1 MDIILLERIENLGQ
15 MGDLVKVKPG
25 YARNFLLPTG
35 KALRATKANMERFES
50 ERVQREADN
59 LTRKS
64 EAEGVAKKMNDLSV
78 SLIRAASEM
87 GQLYGSVTSRDIAE
101 GVTAQGFTISK
112 NQVDLNTAIKTLGL
126 TPVNVILH
134 PEVSVEV
141 TVNIARSK
149 DEAEEQI
156 KLGRAI
162 VNDVAERERLEAAEA
177 AKAAEQRMAE
187 FDAEDYRDTTG
198 RDDSAGNDAD
208 ANADAN
214 DDANDD
220 ASGTDDVADEN
231 ANA

>member
-101 GVTAQGFTISK
+101 GVTAQGYTVSK

-187 FDAEDYRDTTG
+187 FDAEDYQDTTG
-198 RDDSAGNDAD
+198 RDDSAVNDAD
-208 ANADAN
+208 A
-214 DDANDD
+214 DANDD

>member
-1 MDIILLERIENLGQ
+1 MDIILLERVENLGQ

-101 GVTAQGFTISK
+101 GVTAQGYTVSK

-126 TPVNVILH
+126 MPVNVILH

-177 AKAAEQRMAE
+177 AKAAEKRMAE
-187 FDAEDYRDTTG
+187 FDAEDEQDTTG
-198 RDDSAGNDAD
+198 RDDSASNDAG
-208 ANADAN
+208 ANAEAD
-214 DDANDD
+214 
-220 ASGTDDVADEN
+220 STDDVADEN
-231 ANA
+231 ADA

>member
-35 KALRATKANMERFES
+35 KALRATKSNMERFES

-141 TVNIARSK
+141 TVNITRSK

-208 ANADAN
+208 A
-214 DDANDD
+214 DANDD
-220 ASGTDDVADEN
+220 ASSTDDVADEN

>member
-35 KALRATKANMERFES
+35 KALRATKSNMERFES

-208 ANADAN
+208 A
-214 DDANDD
+214 DANDD
-220 ASGTDDVADEN
+220 ASSTDDVADKN

>member
-35 KALRATKANMERFES
+35 KALRATKSNMERFES

-208 ANADAN
+208 ADA
-214 DDANDD
+214 DANDD

>member
-1 MDIILLERIENLGQ
+1 MNIILLERVENLGQ

-64 EAEGVAKKMNDLSV
+64 EAEGIAKKMEDLSV

-101 GVTAQGFTISK
+101 GVTAQGYSVSK

-126 TPVNVILH
+126 MPVNVILH

-177 AKAAEQRMAE
+177 AKAAEKRMAE
-187 FDAEDYRDTTG
+187 FDAEDEQDTTG
-198 RDDSAGNDAD
+198 RDDGA
-208 ANADAN
+208 AN
-214 DDANDD
+214 DTEAD
-220 ASGTDDVADEN
+220 STDDVADEN
-231 ANA
+231 ADA

>member
-1 MDIILLERIENLGQ
+1 MDIILLERVENLGQ

-64 EAEGVAKKMNDLSV
+64 EAEGIAKKMENLSV

-101 GVTAQGFTISK
+101 GVTAQGYTVSK

-126 TPVNVILH
+126 MPVNVILH

-149 DEAEEQI
+149 DEAKEQI

-177 AKAAEQRMAE
+177 AKAAEKRMAE
-187 FDAEDYRDTTG
+187 FDAEDEQDTTG
-198 RDDSAGNDAD
+198 RDDSASNDAG
-208 ANADAN
+208 ANADA
-214 DDANDD
+214 D
-220 ASGTDDVADEN
+220 STDDVADEN
-231 ANA
+231 ADA